1 MSLKKAHKAELVGS
15 AFSITKTKPFTNFLR
30 DCNPQ
35 ATEWSL
41 KARGHK
47 ISCKFINGVL
57 DMPKAKPQVQY
68 LTVLSQAQRY
78 RLCYTLASLIT
89 TEEASGPLYHKVMRA
104 GFDVMV
110 KEYKEEQKQYCT
122 LDLDKAQECKSLTA
136 AKKAFPHLIQPMEAL
151 FANPPKIKPKK
162 PTPAAAPAA
171 EVSSNQQLNPEVV
184 AAINALVA
192 ALTK

>member
-1 MSLKKAHKAELVGS
+1 MSLKKAYKAELVGS

-89 TEEASGPLYHKVMRA
+89 TEEAVGPLYHRVMRA

-110 KEYKEEQKQYCT
+110 KEYKEEQKQYST
-122 LDLDKAQECKSLTA
+122 GDLDKAQECKSLTA

-171 EVSSNQQLNPEVV
+171 ELVGDLTLTPKELAIIHALRAAENQ
-184 AAINALVA
+184 
-192 ALTK
+192 

>member
-1 MSLKKAHKAELVGS
+1 MSLEKADKAELVGS
-15 AFSITKTKPFTNFLR
+15 TLGITKTKPFTNFLR

-57 DMPKAKPQVQY
+57 DMPKVKPQVQY

-89 TEEASGPLYHKVMRA
+89 TEEAVGPLYHRVMRA
-104 GFDVMV
+104 AFDVMV
-110 KEYKEEQKQYCT
+110 KEYKEEEKQYST
-122 LDLDKAQECKSLTA
+122 VDLDKAQECKSLKE

-171 EVSSNQQLNPEVV
+171 ELVGDLTLTPKELAIIHALR
-184 AAINALVA
+184 AAE
-192 ALTK
+192 TQ

>member
-1 MSLKKAHKAELVGS
+1 MRINEPSQAYTICLISMSLEKADKAELVGS
-15 AFSITKTKPFTNFLR
+15 AVGITKTKPFTNFLR

-110 KEYKEEQKQYCT
+110 KEYKVSRS
-122 LDLDKAQECKSLTA
+122 LLLWFLRNPKSAIKGDEKL
-136 AKKAFPHLIQPMEAL
+136 PHCFRLCRE
-151 FANPPKIKPKK
+151 
-162 PTPAAAPAA
+162 
-171 EVSSNQQLNPEVV
+171 SSE
-184 AAINALVA
+184 
-192 ALTK
+192 

>member
-1 MSLKKAHKAELVGS
+1 MSLKKADKVELVGS
-15 AFSITKTKPFTNFLR
+15 AFNIVELNHLR
-30 DCNPQ
+30 ISCEIETSKVPSG
-35 ATEWSL
+35 SL
-41 KARGHK
+41 KTRGHK

-57 DMPKAKPQVQY
+57 LMPKAQPQVQY

-104 GFDVMV
+104 AFDVMV
-110 KEYKEEQKQYCT
+110 KEYKEQEKQYST
-122 LDLDKAQECKSLTA
+122 VDLDKAQECKSLKE

-162 PTPAAAPAA
+162 PAPAAAPAA
-171 EVSSNQQLNPEVV
+171 ELVGDLVLTPKEVAMITAMRAAYNQ
-184 AAINALVA
+184 
-192 ALTK
+192 